1 MSGRGTIGRDMSRRG
16 GRETMGIRDEGRA
29 ADEGQGDERWADER
43 RADERRGGRETM
55 RTRDELMRDEEG
67 MRRRGLA
74 V

>member
-1 MSGRGTIGRDMSRRG
+1 
-16 GRETMGIRDEGRA
+16 MGIRDEGRA